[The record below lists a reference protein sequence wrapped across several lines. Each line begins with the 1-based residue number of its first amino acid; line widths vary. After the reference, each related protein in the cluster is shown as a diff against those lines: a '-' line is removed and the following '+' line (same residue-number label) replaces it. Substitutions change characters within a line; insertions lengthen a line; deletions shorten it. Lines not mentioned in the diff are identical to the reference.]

1 MKQNLKFGLVLGLL
15 AVLKLA
21 TIKLKYATFEDNFIM
36 LFEQYRVRTKKLH
49 YIKVKKHFL
58 LYLDLYRNTS
68 PRDVYIITLGM
79 PAKCNLGAWSF
90 CTCNE
95 RRSVI

>member
-49 YIKVKKHFL
+49 YIKVKKTFFAIF
-58 LYLDLYRNTS
+58 RF
-68 PRDVYIITLGM
+68 I
-79 PAKCNLGAWSF
+79 
-90 CTCNE
+90 
-95 RRSVI
+95 